1 MFDLTGQN
9 VLITGSSKGIGKAIA
24 EGMASLGAN
33 VVISSRKGEV
43 CDAVAEEINSRGG
56 GKAVSI
62 PANISHKEQLEALV
76 AKTHEQLGD
85 IHTLVCNAA
94 VNPHFGPLS
103 EIPDSAFEKVMHC
116 NIMSNHWLCQMVLPE
131 MVERKDGSIIIVSS
145 VGAYRGNT
153 HLGAYV
159 ISKGADLQL
168 VRCLAVENGPHNVRV
183 NGLAPGL
190 IKTDFAKALWE
201 DPERAKKVEAT
212 YPLRRLG
219 EPEDIAGTA
228 VLLASKAG
236 NYITGQTI
244 IIDGGGLTT

>member
-1 MFDLTGQN
+1 MFDMTGQN

-24 EGMASLGAN
+24 AGMALQGAN

-43 CDAVAEEINSRGG
+43 CDEVAAEINALGG
-56 GKAVSI
+56 GKAVAI
-62 PANISHKEQLEALV
+62 PCNISYKDQLEALV
-76 AKTHEQLGD
+76 AKTHEELGE

-94 VNPHFGPLS
+94 VNPHYGPLS
-103 EIPDSAFEKVMHC
+103 EIADSAFEKVMHC

-131 MVERKDGSIIIVSS
+131 MIERRDGSIIIVSS

-153 HLGAYV
+153 KLGAYV

-168 VRCLAVENGPHNVRV
+168 VRCLAVENGPHNIRV

-190 IKTDFAKALWE
+190 IKTDFARALWE

-219 EPEDIAGTA
+219 EPDDIAGTA
-228 VLLASKAG
+228 ILLASKAG

-244 IIDGGGLTT
+244 VIDGGGLTV

>member
-1 MFDLTGQN
+1 MFDMTGQN

-24 EGMASLGAN
+24 EAMAAQGAN
-33 VVISSRKGEV
+33 VVISSRKGDV
-43 CDAVAEEINSRGG
+43 CDAVAEDINSRGG

-62 PANISHKEQLEALV
+62 ACNISHKEQLENLV

-94 VNPHFGPLS
+94 VNPHYGPLS

-153 HLGAYV
+153 MLGAYV

-168 VRCLAVENGPHNVRV
+168 VRCLAVENGPHNIRV

-201 DPERAKKVEAT
+201 DPVRAKKVEAT

-228 VLLASKAG
+228 ILLASKAG

-244 IIDGGGLTT
+244 TIDGGGLTT